1 METMLK
7 SLGERLSL
15 SEKIIK
21 VCYQRIQPVNVE
33 TVKGTEY
40 VILSDSLFLM

>member
-21 VCYQRIQPVNVE
+21 VWPQAVNVE

-40 VILSDSLFLM
+40 VILSDPIFI